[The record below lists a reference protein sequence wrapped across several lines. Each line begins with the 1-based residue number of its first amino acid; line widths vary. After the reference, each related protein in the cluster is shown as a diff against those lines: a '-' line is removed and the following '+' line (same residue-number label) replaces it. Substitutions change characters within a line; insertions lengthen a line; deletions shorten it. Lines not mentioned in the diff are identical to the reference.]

1 MSTDPRPTPDR
12 PEDKPPTSPYGPY
25 RGHVDEAAGGA
36 DSSPFEDVPSG
47 EKEEAATE
55 EERQGGVRRSA
66 YGPTSQAP

>member
-12 PEDKPPTSPYGPY
+12 PEDQPPTSPYGPH

-47 EKEEAATE
+47 QKEKAATGE
-55 EERQGGVRRSA
+55 EQHGGVRRSA
-66 YGPTSQAP
+66 YGPQSQAP